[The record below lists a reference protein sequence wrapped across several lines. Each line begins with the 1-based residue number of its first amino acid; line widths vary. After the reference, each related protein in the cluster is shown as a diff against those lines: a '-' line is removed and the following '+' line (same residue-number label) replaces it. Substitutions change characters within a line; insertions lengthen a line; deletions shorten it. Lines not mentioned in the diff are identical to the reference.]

1 MLGITCSIN
10 FLTPALSSVSAFLR
24 SSSSTPPD
32 TFSVTIRPT
41 VELVQVLG
49 IERPVILHPISCT
62 SSFVADVGVNSQPM
76 PGWDVIRM
84 KTARGNPAYATGYPE
99 GLLVSL
105 QNTWS
110 PSKSRLGTGGDT
122 GPGLFALSAK
132 HEPVLTR
139 GHERVV
145 ENGDSSISIVFRR
158 WRVELWRYHECDRF
172 LRGVWWS
179 RGSRD
184 ISWTMK

>member
-1 MLGITCSIN
+1 MLGIKCSIN
-10 FLTPALSSVSAFLR
+10 FLTPTLSLVSAFLR
-24 SSSSTPPD
+24 SPSSTPPD

-41 VELVQVLG
+41 VGLVQVLG
-49 IERPVILHPISCT
+49 IERLVILHRHCT

-84 KTARGNPAYATGYPE
+84 KTARGNPAYATEYPE

-105 QNTWS
+105 QHTRS
-110 PSKSRLGTGGDT
+110 PSKSRLGTRGDT

-132 HEPVLTR
+132 HKSVLTR

-145 ENGDSSISIVFRR
+145 ENGDSSISLVFRR
-158 WRVELWRYHECDRF
+158 
-172 LRGVWWS
+172 
-179 RGSRD
+179 
-184 ISWTMK
+184 